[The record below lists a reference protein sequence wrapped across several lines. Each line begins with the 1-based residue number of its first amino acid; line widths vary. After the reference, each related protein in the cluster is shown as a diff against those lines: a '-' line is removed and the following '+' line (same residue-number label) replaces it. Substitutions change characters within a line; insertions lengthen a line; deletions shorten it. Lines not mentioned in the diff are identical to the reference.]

1 MNKLSKIAIVSS
13 LSILGGMIA
22 FGGVV
27 LAQDTN
33 PDLNSDIPP
42 ERTDR
47 RLPRYNKNN
56 PNSQN
61 RDINRNLSPSE
72 RENMASQNIEP
83 RSRDAEQK
91 SQRVDKGLLNK
102 SERTANREQRIKDR
116 CEAVGIKIINHQ
128 NTFTSKSQARLTKY
142 NQITT
147 RLETVSTRL
156 SEKEVDVSTYN
167 SYITELKAKTTALN
181 SLNQDYTQLFG
192 SKSNT
197 GEFCNNKEQLA
208 TEVEARKSKLQA
220 VIAKDKEIRMY
231 IKDTI
236 LPYLK
241 SIKPDPN
248 NTKASTSVPP
258 SNTTVPVQ

>member
-27 LAQDTN
+27 LAQEPSSTPVENTN
-33 PDLNSDIPP
+33 PETKEAPQTN
-42 ERTDR
+42 TT
-47 RLPRYNKNN
+47 N
-56 PNSQN
+56 PNPRLKS
-61 RDINRNLSPSE
+61 RDSE
-72 RENMASQNIEP
+72 RKSAPTENKEITSQASEKRTQNM
-83 RSRDAEQK
+83 EQ
-91 SQRVDKGLLNK
+91 RELNVV
-102 SERTANREQRIKDR
+102 ERTANREQRIKDR
-116 CEAVGIKIINHQ
+116 CEAVGMRIVNHQ
-128 NTFTSKSQARLTKY
+128 KMFTSKSQARLTKY

-156 SEKEVDVSTYN
+156 VEKEVDVIIYN
-167 SYITELKAKTTALN
+167 SYITELKAKIAALN
-181 SLNQDYTQLFG
+181 TLNQEYTQLFG
-192 SKSNT
+192 SKANT

-208 TEVEARKSKLQA
+208 TEVETRKSKLQA

-241 SIKPDPN
+241 SIKPAPT
-248 NTKASTSVPP
+248 NTEASTSGTP
-258 SNTTVPVQ
+258 SNPTVPVQ